1 MGKPERSAEVP
12 VLTEEDRIFETL
24 VQRVL
29 TYNPQADAGL
39 LRRAYETAQ
48 EAHRNQRRDSGVAY
62 VRHPLEVAL
71 LLSELE
77 LDVVT
82 LAAGL
87 LHDVLEDTPI
97 TREELE
103 ERFGSEV
110 LLLVDGV
117 TKLSRIPT
125 QSREEHQAQSLR
137 KMFLAMAEDLRV
149 IVIKLADRLHNM
161 RTLDPLPP
169 ERQRKIARETLEIFA
184 PLAHRLGMWSI
195 KWEME
200 DEAFR
205 YMNPEAY
212 YSLAQRLAKKRKE
225 REAEVQEALELLR
238 RRLEEAG
245 FKADIFGRPKHLYSI
260 YQKMQRQQKDL
271 NEIYDLI
278 AVRVVVETV
287 RDCYGVLGLVH
298 TLWTPIP
305 GRFKDY
311 IAMPKSNLYQSLH
324 TTVVGPKGDPLE
336 IQIRT
341 REMHRIAEKGIAA
354 HWLYKEGY
362 RSNEEFEKKVAWLR
376 EVMEWLREMRDP
388 QEFMETLKIDL
399 FEDEVFV
406 FTPKGDVRSLP
417 TGSTPVDFA
426 FSIHTDIGLHC
437 AGAKVNGRIVP
448 LNHRLRNGEF
458 VEILTA
464 KNAAPS
470 QDWLSFVKTSKA
482 RSKIRAFLKEARRAE
497 MTQRGRELLEAEA
510 RRLGVEPGELS
521 VDRIEDA
528 AKRAGLAAEDDF
540 YAQVGFGSWTVNQ
553 ALGRVLGESR
563 LKDLR
568 RRWRLAHHRGGRR
581 ARVQPH
587 QMVRVPG
594 LENVL
599 IRFSKCCSPVP
610 GDEIIGYITRG
621 RGVSIHRRDCPNTEA
636 LGEQEEREIAVE
648 WVAPA
653 SVGGQP
659 LSFPVEIEVE
669 AVDRTNL
676 LTQVMDAVSQQG
688 KMNIEAV
695 NARTTRGKVAYIN
708 LVVDITDTRQ
718 MDEVMERLQ
727 RVKGVSRVS
736 RARPT

>member
-1 MGKPERSAEVP
+1 MAEAGHRVDAP
-12 VLTEEDRIFETL
+12 VMTEEDRLFEEL

-29 TYNPQADAGL
+29 SYNPQADVGL

-48 EAHRNQRRDSGVAY
+48 QAHRNQFRESGEAY
-62 VRHPLEVAL
+62 VRHPLEVARL
-71 LLSELE
+71 LAEME

-87 LHDVLEDTPI
+87 LHDVLEDTAV

-103 ERFGSEV
+103 ERFGPEI

-117 TKLSRIPT
+117 TKLSKIPY
-125 QSREEHQAQSLR
+125 QSREEHQAESLR

-161 RTLDPLPP
+161 RTLAALPP
-169 ERQRKIARETLEIFA
+169 ERQKKIARETLEIYA
-184 PLAHRLGMWSI
+184 PLAHRLGMWSF

-205 YMNPEAY
+205 YLNTEAY

-225 REAEVQEALELLR
+225 REEEVQEALRLLQE
-238 RRLEEAG
+238 RLQEAG
-245 FKADIFGRPKHLYSI
+245 FHADIYGRPKHLYSI

-278 AVRVVVETV
+278 AIRVVVETV

-362 RSNEEFEKKVAWLR
+362 RSNVDFEKKVAWLR
-376 EVMEWLREMRDP
+376 EVMEWLREMKDP

-399 FEDEVFV
+399 FEDEGFV

-417 TGSTPVDFA
+417 AGSTPVDFA

-448 LNHRLRNGEF
+448 LNYRLRNGEF
-458 VEILTA
+458 VEILNA
-464 KNAAPS
+464 KNAMPS

-482 RSKIRAFLKEARRAE
+482 RSKIRAFLKESRRAE
-497 MTQRGRELLEAEA
+497 MAHRGRELLEAEA
-510 RRLGVEPGELS
+510 RRLGVEPAELS
-521 VDRIEDA
+521 VEHVEEA
-528 AKRAGLAAEDDF
+528 AKRAGLTGEDDF
-540 YAQVGFGSWTVNQ
+540 YAQVGFGTWTVNQ
-553 ALGRVLGESR
+553 ALGRLLGEEQV
-563 LKDLR
+563 KELR
-568 RRWRLAHHRGGRR
+568 HRWRLTHHRGGRR
-581 ARVQPH
+581 ARLHPY

-599 IRFSKCCSPVP
+599 VRFSKCCNPVP

-621 RGVSIHRRDCPNTEA
+621 RGVSIHRRDCPNTRSLA
-636 LGEQEEREIAVE
+636 DKDDREIAVE
-648 WVAPA
+648 WVATAP
-653 SVGGQP
+653 GGGRI
-659 LSFPVEIEVE
+659 SFPVEIEVE
-669 AVDRTNL
+669 
-676 LTQVMDAVSQQG
+676 
-688 KMNIEAV
+688 I
-695 NARTTRGKVAYIN
+695 
-708 LVVDITDTRQ
+708 
-718 MDEVMERLQ
+718 
-727 RVKGVSRVS
+727 
-736 RARPT
+736 